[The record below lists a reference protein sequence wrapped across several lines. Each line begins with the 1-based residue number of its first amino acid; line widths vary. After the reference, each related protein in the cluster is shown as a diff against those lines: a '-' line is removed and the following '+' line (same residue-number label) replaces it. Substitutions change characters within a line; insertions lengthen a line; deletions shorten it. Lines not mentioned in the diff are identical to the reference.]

1 LECVNGA
8 LDAPDKPLAV
18 GAPLLEGEHVLVWA
32 QVAGHPAWPARAPI
46 TWRTATSQVPVT
58 FLGREGQTGRVSV
71 AKLRPLMCADE
82 LAKAV
87 AVRSQL
93 RGDFEP
99 RSNVHKKTR
108 RRIPEIQRL
117 AAALL
122 LHLN

>member
-1 LECVNGA
+1 M
-8 LDAPDKPLAV
+8 
-18 GAPLLEGEHVLVWA
+18 GAPLLDGEHVLVWA

-93 RGDFEP
+93 RGDFHFEP